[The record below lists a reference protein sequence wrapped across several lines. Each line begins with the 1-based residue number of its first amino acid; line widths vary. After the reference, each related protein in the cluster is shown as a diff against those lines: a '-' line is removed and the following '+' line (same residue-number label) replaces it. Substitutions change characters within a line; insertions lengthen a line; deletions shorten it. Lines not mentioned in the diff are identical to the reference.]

1 MKLTKKTLW
10 ILGTLFFSA
19 IAGIYFYLN
28 IHNPSGTTIAIIL
41 AALALYFLFQT
52 GQLYQKMWTKILVY
66 LLDVVW
72 IIAVLLLVGIF
83 VK

>member
-10 ILGTLFFSA
+10 ILGTLLFSA

-28 IHNPSGTTIAIIL
+28 IHNSSGTTIAVIL

-52 GQLYQKMWTKILVY
+52 GQLYQKIWTKILVY
-66 LLDVVW
+66 LLNVVQ
-72 IIAVLLLVGIF
+72 IIVALLVTELIIR
-83 VK
+83 

>member
-28 IHNPSGTTIAIIL
+28 IHNSSGTTIAVIL

-72 IIAVLLLVGIF
+72 IIVVLLLVGIF

>member
-10 ILGTLFFSA
+10 IIGTLFFSA

-28 IHNPSGTTIAIIL
+28 IHNSSGTTVAVIL

-52 GQLYQKMWTKILVY
+52 GQLYKKMWTKILIY

-72 IIAVLLLVGIF
+72 TIVIVGLLVH
-83 VK
+83 

>member
-10 ILGTLFFSA
+10 ILGTLLFSA

-28 IHNPSGTTIAIIL
+28 IHNSSGTTIAVIL

-52 GQLYQKMWTKILVY
+52 GQLY
-66 LLDVVW
+66 
-72 IIAVLLLVGIF
+72 
-83 VK
+83 

>member
-10 ILGTLFFSA
+10 ILGTLLFSA

-28 IHNPSGTTIAIIL
+28 IHNSSGTTIAVIL

-72 IIAVLLLVGIF
+72 IIVVLLLVGIF